1 MQLQDMVD
9 IGHTGLAEIGF
20 ATDDSAILV
29 ELSGEEQDGL
39 FDDLVDCIEW
49 PGLEVLVVC
58 LLDTGVN
65 RTHP

>member
-1 MQLQDMVD
+1 M
-9 IGHTGLAEIGF
+9 
-20 ATDDSAILV
+20 
-29 ELSGEEQDGL
+29 

-65 RTHP
+65 RTHPLIEPALSADDAQAIDETWAVNDHYDGQGRGKPMAGL